1 MLSAYLLAFGG
12 LLILG
17 GRAGDLLGR
26 RRTLIAGTALFAA
39 ASLACGLATSP
50 GFLVGARVVHGV
62 SAALMAPTA
71 LSILVTTF
79 EDDAERNTA
88 LAVWGAVGGVGA
100 TVALLVGGV
109 LTDVIGWRA
118 IFFINIPIALV
129 LFALP
134 APAAR
139 EPRAHL
145 RSTPPHAA
153 SPRALLYALVQA
165 PDAGW
170 GSPRTLLV
178 LAAAVAL
185 FAAFLAIE
193 TRARAPLV
201 PLGLFRA
208 PPPTLML
215 LAAWPR
221 GASA

>member
-129 LFALP
+129 
-134 APAAR
+134 
-139 EPRAHL
+139 
-145 RSTPPHAA
+145 
-153 SPRALLYALVQA
+153 ALLYALVQA

-208 PPPTLML
+208 
-215 LAAWPR
+215 
-221 GASA
+221 